1 MLNYKKINRKV
12 TIIFSVAIVMC
23 SCTKLDDKNYTQINS
38 EQFTPV
44 SSDLV
49 SLIGPA
55 YGAWRN
61 VLGYNGSSGFFRT
74 EEATADEVVIPARP
88 TGWVDDGSYRRLHE
102 HKWTNTDGTGENWS
116 NAYVGVTNCNRVI
129 FQIESGKIPIASG
142 KENILAELRALRA
155 SFYYVLC
162 DLYGNVPIVTKFD
175 VAAGFLAEQ
184 NTRQQV
190 YDFIIKE
197 LTDALPLLSDD
208 ASQLY
213 YGRFNKWAA
222 QAVLAKMYLNAG
234 VYTGTAQWAKC
245 IQACNTIIDSK
256 KYTLSP
262 TQRSIFAT
270 DNSGNAEII
279 FAVPYDA
286 IYAPGF
292 NLHMETLNPENQKT
306 YNLQS
311 SAWGGIAA
319 VPQYINTYDPEDLRL
334 KENWIQGQQY
344 TSSGELLIGS
354 FGPNNGKPLVYI
366 NVIPGVDST
375 EENHGY
381 RLGKFEYKLG
391 ATNNLSNDVPL
402 FRLTDVMMMKA
413 ESLLRTNMGD
423 DAAVLVSAIRLRSF
437 PTNAAKAT
445 VTAAQLQA
453 GSAYDYGRRDYKVT
467 SHEGGADVVF
477 GRFFD
482 ELGWEFNQEP
492 HRRQDMLRFGI
503 FTKKSWLSHAPTGD
517 YRNLMPIPAGVLA
530 TNPKLKQNAGY

>member
-1 MLNYKKINRKV
+1 MFSNKK
-12 TIIFSVAIVMC
+12 FSAAISFLLAGSALIS
-23 SCTKLDDKNYTQINS
+23 SCTKLDDKNYTQINND
-38 EQFTPV
+38 QFTPV

-102 HKWTNTDGTGENWS
+102 HKWTNTDGTGGNWS
-116 NAYVGVTNCNRVI
+116 SAYTGITNCNRVI
-129 FQIESGKIPIASG
+129 FQIESGKIPVASG
-142 KENILAELRALRA
+142 KDSILAEIRALRA

-175 VAAGFLAEQ
+175 VEPGFLADQ
-184 NTRQQV
+184 NTRQEV
-190 YDFIIKE
+190 YDFVIKE
-197 LTDALPLLSDD
+197 LTEAMPLLNDD

-222 QAVLAKMYLNAG
+222 NAVLAKMYLNAE
-234 VYTGTAQWAKC
+234 VYTGTPQWAKC
-245 IQACNTIIDSK
+245 IEVCDAIIASN
-256 KYTLSP
+256 KYSLSV

-270 DNSGNAEII
+270 DNSANSEII

-292 NLHMETLNPENQKT
+292 NLHLETLNPENQKT

-319 VPQYINTYDPEDLRL
+319 VPQYIDTYDPDDLRL

-344 TSSGELLIGS
+344 TSTGTPLNGS
-354 FGPNNGKPLVYI
+354 FGPFNGKPLVYI

-375 EENHGY
+375 EEVHGY
-381 RLGKFEYKLG
+381 RLGKFEFKLG
-391 ATNNLSNDVPL
+391 ATNDLSNDVPL

-413 ESLLRTNMGD
+413 ECLLRTNKAD
-423 DAAVLVSAIRLRSF
+423 EAAAIVTAVRARSF
-437 PTNAAKAT
+437 PTNAGKAT
-445 VTAAQLQA
+445 VTGAQLQA
-453 GSAYDYGRRDYKVT
+453 GSSYDYGRRDYKVT
-467 SHEGGADVVF
+467 THEGGADVKF
-477 GRFFD
+477 GRFLD

-492 HRRQDMLRFGI
+492 HRRQDLLRWGI
-503 FTKKSWLSHAPTGD
+503 FTKKSWLSHQPNGE
-517 YRNLMPIPAGVLA
+517 YRKLMPIPASVLA
-530 TNPKLKQNAGY
+530 TNPKLTQNPGY